1 AMMLMQSRAVVDIA
15 LGRDS
20 GWQPQ
25 RRDDGQLTAAETLR
39 TYLWPTIIGALLSAS
54 AYLISWSLFLWMTP
68 VLIGLILAAPIATWT
83 SSPKLGSSLKSAGIL
98 LTREESEP
106 PPILT
111 RANTLAAASPH
122 RTPQDAF
129 FMLATHER
137 LLVAH
142 RSMVASESPPRRG
155 DYDLN
160 LLLGQAKV
168 RDASSVEDAIASFG
182 PGETF
187 AVLSDVATLTE
198 LFAKPLSSAGLPRE
212 AAPSFESADVNS

>member
-1 AMMLMQSRAVVDIA
+1 
-15 LGRDS
+15 
-20 GWQPQ
+20 
-25 RRDDGQLTAAETLR
+25 
-39 TYLWPTIIGALLSAS
+39 
-54 AYLISWSLFLWMTP
+54 
-68 VLIGLILAAPIATWT
+68 
-83 SSPKLGSSLKSAGIL
+83 
-98 LTREESEP
+98 
-106 PPILT
+106 
-111 RANTLAAASPH
+111 
-122 RTPQDAF
+122 
-129 FMLATHER
+129 MLATHER

-198 LFAKPLSSAGLPRE
+198 LFAKPLSSAELPRE